1 MNNQP
6 YIKVNN
12 ISKSFGQV
20 VANHNVS
27 LSIYGGEVHA
37 LLGENGAGK
46 STLMNMLSGI
56 YSPDSGSIFVHGKE
70 VVFSSPKD
78 AINCGVGMIHQH
90 FKLIEVMN
98 VRENIMLGQKN
109 GFFINNA
116 QVDKKINRIC
126 TKYGFQL
133 ELEKKIYE
141 MSVGERQIVE
151 MVKVLYRGADILILD
166 EPTTVFTPQE
176 TEKLFTIMR
185 KMKENGCAI
194 IFISHKMDEVMEIA
208 DKITVLR
215 KGETVKTLH
224 KDETTPKELT
234 ELMVGH
240 KVDLSIKKIPVKNT
254 DDLLKVKNLTLY
266 SDEGAEVLKDVSF
279 SIKAGEILGVAGI
292 ANSGQKELCESIVG
306 IQKPASG
313 EIWFEN
319 DNLIGKTTKQII
331 DKGISM
337 SFVPE
342 DRLGMGLVPSMDMV
356 GNFLLK
362 SYHKQ
367 KSFLLDTKPAKER
380 AEIVMKELSIKTPS
394 IYHQIK
400 DLSGGN
406 IQKILVG
413 RELDSNPKVLIMAY
427 PSRGLDIN
435 TCYAI
440 YDLMNKQ
447 KENGVAILFIG
458 EDLDV
463 LQQLSDRIMVMCG
476 GEVTGVVNTD
486 EITKEELGLLM
497 VGHKAE
503 AGGEVHV

>member
-6 YIKVNN
+6 YINVNN
-12 ISKSFGQV
+12 ISKSFGEV
-20 VANHNVS
+20 IANHNVS
-27 LSIYGGEVHA
+27 LSICGGEIHA

-56 YSPDSGSIFVHGKE
+56 YVPDSGSIYVHGNR
-70 VVFSSPKD
+70 VIFSSPKD
-78 AINCGVGMIHQH
+78 AINSGVGMIHQH
-90 FKLIEVMN
+90 FKLVEVMN
-98 VRENIMLGQKN
+98 VRENIMLGQKGKLFVKN
-109 GFFINNA
+109 VD
-116 QVDKKINRIC
+116 VDKKIAEIC
-126 TKYGFQL
+126 KKYDF
-133 ELEKKIYE
+133 ELEPEKKVYD
-141 MSVGERQIVE
+141 MSVGERQILE

-176 TEKLFTIMR
+176 TEKLFKIMR

-208 DKITVLR
+208 DKVTVLR
-215 KGETVKTLH
+215 KGETIKTLD
-224 KDETTPKELT
+224 KKSTSPKELT

-240 KVDLSIKKIPVKNT
+240 KVDLQIKRTPVKGDNE
-254 DDLLKVKNLTLY
+254 LLKVKNLTL
-266 SDEGAEVLKDVSF
+266 SSSEGGNLLKDVSF

-292 ANSGQKELCESIVG
+292 ANSGQKELCESIIG
-306 IQKPASG
+306 IQKPTSG

-319 DNLIGKTTKQII
+319 ENLIGKSTKEII

-356 GNFLLK
+356 DNFLLK
-362 SYHKQ
+362 SYHQQ
-367 KSFLLDTKPAKER
+367 KTYLLDRKPAEER
-380 AEIVMKELSIKTPS
+380 AKKAKEELSIQTPS
-394 IYHQIK
+394 IHHPIK

-413 RELDSNPKVLIMAY
+413 RELDSNPRVLIMAY

-447 KENGVAILFIG
+447 KENGVAVLFIG

-463 LQQLSDRIMVMCG
+463 LQQLSDRIMVICSG
-476 GEVTGVVNTD
+476 
-486 EITKEELGLLM
+486 EITGIVDSENISKEEIGLLM